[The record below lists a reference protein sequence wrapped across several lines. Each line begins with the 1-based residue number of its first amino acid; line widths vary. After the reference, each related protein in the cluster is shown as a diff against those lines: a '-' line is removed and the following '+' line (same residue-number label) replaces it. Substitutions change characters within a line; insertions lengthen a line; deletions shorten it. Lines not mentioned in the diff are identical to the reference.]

1 MRADKLQAWQGEAR
15 DKWLRPVCLSPRLLK
30 FFARRGWVYAD
41 RLSIQIQARD
51 KWLTRVRFNSRLLKF
66 FARLG
71 WEKWIDPAYAAQID
85 EMEQVVKKDRQLDK
99 RQRRLLPT
107 RDETGFCQSIE
118 PMADV
123 LRAHE

>member
-1 MRADKLQAWQGEAR
+1 M
-15 DKWLRPVCLSPRLLK
+15 
-30 FFARRGWVYAD
+30 YAD
-41 RLSIQIQARD
+41 RISIQIQARD

-85 EMEQVVKKDRQLDK
+85 EMEQFVTKDRQLDK
-99 RQRRLLPT
+99 RQRRLPPT
-107 RDETGFCQSIE
+107 RDEIGFCQRIE
-118 PMADV
+118 PMAAV